1 MRTYVYPARITRA
14 PEGGWN
20 IRFRDLPDAISQAE
34 ADEDAVDIAEGCLQA
49 AIEGRL
55 LYHDEIPE
63 ATEAR
68 PGEVPVAVPV
78 ETAAKAALLACVAAS
93 GLSRV
98 AIAKA
103 VGLDEKE
110 IRRML
115 DPRHAS
121 KLPRIARVMRALG
134 KELRL
139 SVGEAPP
146 AMAAPREGVESGV
159 KVMQKRRRYRV
170 DSRRR

>member
-1 MRTYVYPARITRA
+1 MRTYIYPARITRA

-34 ADEDAVDIAEGCLQA
+34 AGEDAIEIAEGCLQA

-55 LYHDEIPE
+55 LYQDEIPE
-63 ATEAR
+63 PSAAR
-68 PGEVPVAVPV
+68 PGEVLVAVPV
-78 ETAAKAALLACVAAS
+78 ETATKAALFTTVAAS
-93 GLSRV
+93 GMSQV

-103 VGLDEKE
+103 VGVDEKE

-121 KLPRIARVMRALG
+121 KLPRIARVMRLLG
-134 KELRL
+134 QELRL
-139 SVGEAPP
+139 SVGEAPRATVTP
-146 AMAAPREGVESGV
+146 TENAGGGL
-159 KVMQKRRRYRV
+159 KVMQKRKRYRA
-170 DSRRR
+170 SPRRT

>member
-20 IRFRDLPDAISQAE
+20 IRFRDFPDAISQAD
-34 ADEDAVDIAEGCLQA
+34 ASEDVVDIAEGCLQA

-55 LYHDEIPE
+55 RYHEEIPE
-63 ATEAR
+63 PSPVRA
-68 PGEVPVAVPV
+68 GEMPVAVPV
-78 ETAAKAALLACVAAS
+78 ETAAKAALLVSVTAS
-93 GLSRV
+93 GLTRV

-121 KLPRIARVMRALG
+121 KLPRIARVMRLLG
-134 KELRL
+134 QELRL
-139 SVGEAPP
+139 SVGEAPRTAFTP
-146 AMAAPREGVESGV
+146 TGIVGGGST
-159 KVMQKRRRYRV
+159 VMQKRKRCRP
-170 DSRRR
+170 

>member
-1 MRTYVYPARITRA
+1 MHTYVYPARITRA

-20 IRFRDLPDAISQAE
+20 IRFRDLPDAISQAD
-34 ADEDAVDIAEGCLQA
+34 AGEDAIEVAQGCLQA
-49 AIEGRL
+49 AVEGRL

-63 ATEAR
+63 PTAAR
-68 PGEVPVAVPV
+68 PGEVLVAVPV
-78 ETAAKAALLACVAAS
+78 ETATKAALLTTVAAS
-93 GLSRV
+93 GMSRV

-121 KLPRIARVMRALG
+121 KIPRVAKVLRALG
-134 KELRL
+134 KEMQLTVVEATRL
-139 SVGEAPP
+139 Q
-146 AMAAPREGVESGV
+146 AASRSSAQRDAL
-159 KVMQKRRRYRV
+159 KVMQKRKRFRV
-170 DSRRR
+170 RSR